1 MKFTT
6 GLFIEGGNSA
16 SIYDSS
22 MIIDGQESTVDP
34 NTVILSGGGS

>member
-22 MIIDGQESTVDP
+22 MFMDAEGSVVNP